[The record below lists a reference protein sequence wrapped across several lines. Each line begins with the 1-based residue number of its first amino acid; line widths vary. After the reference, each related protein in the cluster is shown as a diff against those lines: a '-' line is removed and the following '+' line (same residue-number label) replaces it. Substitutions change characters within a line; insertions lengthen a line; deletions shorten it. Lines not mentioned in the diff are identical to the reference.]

1 MTVEI
6 LNSWSLSVTALGVA
20 ILWQSALVAALV
32 GGICFL
38 LRRSSP
44 ALRYWCWQI
53 VALKLLVMPW
63 WIVAVPL
70 PSFFGNDLV
79 AVPTAAALDGHDNHK
94 GSSLIADAKNSDA
107 PAAGTALLPN
117 SESTHWFDHLGQL
130 SWQSWLVVAW
140 LGGIIWQAAWLLV
153 QRIRLRRFLS
163 RTVAATEPQLLAQ
176 VDEAAALLGFCKP
189 PAVVFADVEGSPF
202 VCGLFRPVLVLP
214 RGLLGALDANQWRQ
228 VLLHEL
234 AHLKRRDLLWGW
246 IPEIA
251 RMIYFF
257 HPVAHWV
264 CFRIRLERELACD
277 QLAMTLS
284 GQSAADYAMVL
295 VEVVSRASMPTAL
308 NRTSTSVPNSHLTSV
323 ANGSSAA

>member
-32 GGICFL
+32 GGTCFL

-63 WIVAVPL
+63 WILAVPL
-70 PSFFGNDLV
+70 PSFFGHNRLAD
-79 AVPTAAALDGHDNHK
+79 PTAAALDGHDNHK
-94 GSSLIADAKNSDA
+94 GSRPIAVAKNSGA
-107 PAAGTALLPN
+107 PAAGIVQVMD
-117 SESTHWFDHLGQL
+117 SERTHGLDHLGQV
-130 SWQSWLVVAW
+130 SWQSWFVVAW

-163 RTVAATEPQLLAQ
+163 HTVAATEPQLLAQ
-176 VDEAAALLGFCKP
+176 VDEAAALLGLRKP

-202 VCGLFRPVLVLP
+202 VCGLFRPRLVLP
-214 RGLLGALDANQWRQ
+214 RGLLSALDANQWRQ

-284 GQSAADYAMVL
+284 GQSAADYALVL

-308 NRTSTSVPNSHLTSV
+308 NRTSTSVPNSHPTSV